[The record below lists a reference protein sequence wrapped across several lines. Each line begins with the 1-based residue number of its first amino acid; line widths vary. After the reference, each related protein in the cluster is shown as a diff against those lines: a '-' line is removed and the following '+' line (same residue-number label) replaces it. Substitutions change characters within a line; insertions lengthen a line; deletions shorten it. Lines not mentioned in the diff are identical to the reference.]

1 MFGHIYNINT
11 YPPSMLDTYAFSQ
24 LRFFSMVNY
33 MFSWTEEILQK
44 AKDHVASVA
53 AEMSGVPVDEI
64 HDAKGANSVQQERPL
79 HYPFKLPIQYIA
91 ANSVHPLSAVV
102 VQDLELV
109 QTVSSASDTTKQS
122 AQSAQS
128 AQSTSHS
135 MYEHLFQP
143 THPFGQA
150 MIHEWKQQ
158 FTTDTQYLKD
168 TQQVIQELQPMDY
181 TVNHTQLMQIWKDTK
196 QDASFLE
203 KYCYVEWD
211 LLRSFNQSSAFLQVL
226 SITNMMSPAISLV
239 LPLLFLI
246 FPLVILKLRGIPI
259 TFSMYIDVL
268 KEIAK
273 HHFIGKTLTNLAS
286 ISWEKMVYILITFG
300 LYLYQVY
307 QNTIAC
313 YRFYRNI
320 HKIND
325 QLCGMRD
332 YLGQS
337 ILNMERFIADHRLKP
352 SYSAF
357 CRDMAKHCAILHQI
371 CADLGSVC
379 PVHRFITKLGS
390 VGYLL
395 KCYYELHSNPVYE
408 ESIRYSFGLEGFLDN
423 LRGVKMHI
431 ENGHVAM
438 ATYDHQSACTFNA
451 QYYPP
456 YFGQDHVKN
465 TCTLDRKMIIT
476 GPNASGKT
484 TLLKTTTINVIFSQQ
499 VGCGFY
505 GSCMLNPYT
514 HIHSY
519 LNIPDTSERDSL
531 FQAESRRCKEILD
544 VIRDSQDIP
553 GTRHYCIFDELY
565 SGTNPEEATK
575 SAYALL
581 KYLTQYTH
589 VDFILTTHYVSLC
602 KKLKKCKEI
611 RNYKMDVE
619 VNDQGEIRYTYRIK
633 PGISKIQGAIR
644 ILEDMNYPTEILQEV
659 RVVKDRSNKKKKEMA
674 KMDDL

>member
-1 MFGHIYNINT
+1 
-11 YPPSMLDTYAFSQ
+11 
-24 LRFFSMVNY
+24 
-33 MFSWTEEILQK
+33 MFSWTEEILKK
-44 AKDHVASVA
+44 AKEQVESAA
-53 AEMSGVPVDEI
+53 AEMSGVPLDEI
-64 HDAKGANSVQQERPL
+64 HDAKSVDGKTEKQERPL
-79 HYPFKLPIQYIA
+79 HYPFKLPIRYLQEQ
-91 ANSVHPLSAVV
+91 SVRPLSAVV
-102 VQDLELV
+102 AQDLELV
-109 QTVSSASDTTKQS
+109 QTVSSGSSGKEQS
-122 AQSAQS
+122 AKH
-128 AQSTSHS
+128 HS

-143 THPFGQA
+143 THPFGQS
-150 MIHEWKQQ
+150 MIHEWKKQ
-158 FTTDTQYLKD
+158 FTTDTQYLQD
-168 TQQVIQELQPMDY
+168 TQQVIQELRPMDY
-181 TVNHTQLMQIWKDTK
+181 TVDHKQLLQIWKDTK

-226 SITNMMSPAISLV
+226 SMANMMSPAISLV

-286 ISWEKMVYILITFG
+286 ISWEKMAYLLITLG

-307 QNTIAC
+307 QNTLAC

-325 QLCGMRD
+325 QLCCMRD

-337 ILNMERFIADHRLKP
+337 ILNMERFIMDHRLKP
-352 SYSAF
+352 SYGAF
-357 CRDMAKHCAILHQI
+357 CRDMEKHCVVLRQV
-371 CADLGSVC
+371 CDELGSVK
-379 PVHRFITKLGS
+379 PVRQFISKLGS

-395 KCYYELHSNPVYE
+395 KCYYELHSNAVYE

-423 LRGVKMHI
+423 LRGVKAHI

-438 ATYDHQSACTFNA
+438 ATYDPAAACTFNA

-456 YFGQDHVKN
+456 YYGQDHVKN

-544 VIRDSQDIP
+544 VIRDSQGVS

-565 SGTNPEEATK
+565 SGTNPDEATK

-581 KYLTQYTH
+581 KYLTQYSH

-611 RNYKMDVE
+611 LNYKME
-619 VNDQGEIRYTYRIK
+619 VVLDDQGEIQYTYRIK
-633 PGISKIQGAIR
+633 PGISKIQGAVR
-644 ILEDMNYPTEILQEV
+644 ILEDMNYPAEILQEV
-659 RVVKDRSNKKKKEMA
+659 RVAKDRSSKKKSKAKTEIEVKEA
-674 KMDDL
+674 A